1 MFGFFRRDLKLVA
14 PVAGKTMDLSQV
26 PDEVFAQKMA
36 GDGLAID
43 SIGDVIVAPTD
54 GEVSLIF
61 KTNHAFAM
69 LLPNG
74 VQLLVHIG
82 IDTVS
87 LNGEGFERLIE
98 PGTKVK
104 AGTPVIKVNRDS
116 IVNKGFSLITPLLI
130 TNVELIKDIN
140 VNTGNLVK
148 EGSDIVLTYR
158 IK

>member
-1 MFGFFRRDLKLVA
+1 MFGFFRRDLKLFA
-14 PVAGKTMDLSQV
+14 PVAGKTMNLSQV

-54 GEVSLIF
+54 GEISLIF

-87 LNGEGFERLIE
+87 LNGEGFQRLVE

-104 AGTPVIKVNRDS
+104 AGTPVIKINRDS
-116 IVNKGFSLITPLLI
+116 IINRGFSLITPLLI

-140 VNTGNLVK
+140 VNTGSLVK
-148 EGSDIVLTYR
+148 EGSDIVLKYR